1 MPKLSTTRFGYS
13 FTHLHTV
20 IVLQQVL
27 RFTKSFRGRSYS
39 RCYSRYSV
47 NHQYVT
53 VHLAVDCRKSCRTC
67 CDKSCSRKCSRYH
80 SRYCSR
86 CRCRSCGRC
95 HIRSYCGML
104 LWYVTV
110 VCYCGMLLRLCHWG
124 LSFVLLS
131 LHVLPWLS
139 FCLTMWW
146 VVAHARAGARV
157 HDEPRH
163 LHRVPHL
170 HQQEGRTA

>member
-104 LWYVTV
+104 LWYVTAAMSLGVEFCTALFARFALV
-110 VCYCGMLLRLCHWG
+110 VF
-124 LSFVLLS
+124 LSY
-131 LHVLPWLS
+131 HVVG
-139 FCLTMWW
+139 C
-146 VVAHARAGARV
+146 GARPSRSSSSRRAPPSASSPSSPSTRRS
-157 HDEPRH
+157 DSLRPRW
-163 LHRVPHL
+163 VS
-170 HQQEGRTA
+170 